1 LTAGQILNAQA
12 TYRSRGHKTLATTEF
27 KRAGASTDPPRAE
40 AERWRSWVM
49 ETSDGDPDDQTPTL
63 LTDRAELFEC
73 RKTGSRCQSGHYQF
87 EPNGLTVI

>member
-1 LTAGQILNAQA
+1 
-12 TYRSRGHKTLATTEF
+12 
-27 KRAGASTDPPRAE
+27 
-40 AERWRSWVM
+40 M
-49 ETSDGDPDDQTPTL
+49 ETSDGDPDDQTSTL